1 MRGIEVFHQKHAER
15 CKTLP
20 RQFCRRAVADGLFP
34 GAKVFAHQCVH
45 LAHAGIGQ
53 LPAEGGGCFGPA
65 SEEKDG
71 ALCHALCHRGA
82 GTAVGRH
89 QLPVLPWAAQRRRQQ
104 LNAGNARIHPRRDA
118 QRPQGREQ
126 AGRAGIKPG
135 VPAVKHGSILPG
147 GLRQRLKNLGRL
159 IEGKLPGS
167 ALGRET
173 RQQPLCAKHK
183 ARPAH
188 SVLRLHRQS
197 LPSAASHTDQCD
209 HFKIS

>member
-1 MRGIEVFHQKHAER
+1 MGRN
-15 CKTLP
+15 
-20 RQFCRRAVADGLFP
+20 QF
-34 GAKVFAHQCVH
+34 
-45 LAHAGIGQ
+45 
-53 LPAEGGGCFGPA
+53 
-65 SEEKDG
+65 
-71 ALCHALCHRGA
+71 
-82 GTAVGRH
+82 
-89 QLPVLPWAAQRRRQQ
+89 PVLPWAAQRRRQQ
-104 LNAGNARIHPRRDA
+104 LDAGSARIHPRRDA

-147 GLRQRLKNLGRL
+147 GLCQRLKDLGRL

-167 ALGRET
+167 ALGREA

-183 ARPAH
+183 ACPAH

-197 LPSAASHTDQCD
+197 LPAAASHTDQCD